1 MKFLTSYLRIFVTIT
16 LPLFN
21 AYLLLITFKDAP
33 IDNFVVSNAVPLGFL
48 CIALA
53 SISLLLLFLVPPQI
67 FKDHASQKSHI
78 FIYNDA
84 HHVDYF
90 QQRHEQYV
98 L

>member
-1 MKFLTSYLRIFVTIT
+1 
-16 LPLFN
+16 
-21 AYLLLITFKDAP
+21 
-33 IDNFVVSNAVPLGFL
+33 L